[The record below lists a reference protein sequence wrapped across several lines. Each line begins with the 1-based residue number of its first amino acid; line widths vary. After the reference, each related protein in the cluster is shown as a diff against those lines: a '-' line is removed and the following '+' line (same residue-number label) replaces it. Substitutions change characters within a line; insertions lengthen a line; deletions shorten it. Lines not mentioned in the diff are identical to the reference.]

1 MNKHEVPD
9 KPYESGRVISTRI
22 PPETHR
28 ALRQVAAQRDCSVA
42 AVFKDALRQYLA
54 QSREYLLGNN

>member
-28 ALRQVAAQRDCSVA
+28 ALRQV
-42 AVFKDALRQYLA
+42 KYWPNL
-54 QSREYLLGNN
+54 SRCIEP